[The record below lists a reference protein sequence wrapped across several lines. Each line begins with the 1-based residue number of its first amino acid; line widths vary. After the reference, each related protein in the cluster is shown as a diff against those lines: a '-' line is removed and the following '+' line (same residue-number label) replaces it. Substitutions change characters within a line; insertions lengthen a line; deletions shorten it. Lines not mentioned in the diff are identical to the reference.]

1 LLVEESK
8 QNELKEKKRLERQSQ
23 IRRGSQRSQE
33 NFGENDT
40 SLKENQERPR
50 TIIEELTFRS
60 HKEGLHSFYACF
72 RAITIYSIFYTALSF
87 VGIFYP
93 EFFVCHTMD
102 ALIFFPVINELLTMV
117 FRKNWK
123 ILFQTVFLAIIFI
136 YVYSMLSFFV
146 FRTDFP
152 DSDCS
157 SFLECFVFVL
167 SNGYRYSGGI
177 GTAMDTVPYG
187 PTAHFIGR
195 VAFDITYFFIVV
207 VIFTAIVSGMII
219 DAFGAIRDRRAQSK
233 EQLNSKCFVCS
244 IDEATF
250 ERHGN
255 GFSKH
260 IHEEHYM
267 WMYLFFAVYLRE
279 KKKIRPDTSR
289 VLCEGNVAKAR
300 FFFFSY
306 QKDYL
311 LEGCGLR

>member
-1 LLVEESK
+1 
-8 QNELKEKKRLERQSQ
+8 
-23 IRRGSQRSQE
+23 
-33 NFGENDT
+33 
-40 SLKENQERPR
+40 
-50 TIIEELTFRS
+50 
-60 HKEGLHSFYACF
+60 
-72 RAITIYSIFYTALSF
+72 
-87 VGIFYP
+87 
-93 EFFVCHTMD
+93 MD

-123 ILFQTVFLAIIFI
+123 ILCQTVFLAIIFI

-146 FRTDFP
+146 FRADFP

-177 GTAMDTVPYG
+177 GTAMGTVPYG

-267 WMYLFFAVYLRE
+267 WMYLFFAVYLSE
-279 KKKIRPDTSR
+279 KKKLELTPREFYVMEMLQKQDFSFFPIRRTIFLKDV
-289 VLCEGNVAKAR
+289 VLDEP
-300 FFFFSY
+300 SSS
-306 QKDYL
+306 L
-311 LEGCGLR
+311 